1 MAATTTGSSTSSETK
16 AQDISVADGF
26 RITKAAAAWKGTQYS
41 LVGAHSVRG
50 VGGDCSG
57 STWLIYAAAG
67 FPYEYQA
74 TGTFL
79 AYVRKTGRFRE
90 LGANERRQDGDILYW
105 PNHMAIYSTFA
116 MDQADATTPRINKQH
131 HAWTQK
137 NDMWTASHPG
147 GQVYG
152 PAELR
157 FWRPDAPRVFRYVK

>member
-1 MAATTTGSSTSSETK
+1 MAATTMDSSTTSKTTT
-16 AQDISVADGF
+16 QDISVDDGF
-26 RITKAAAAWKGTQYS
+26 WITKAAAAWKGTQYS
-41 LVGAHSVRG
+41 LVGARSVQG

-57 STWLIYAAAG
+57 STWRIYAAAG

-74 TGTFL
+74 TGTFP

-90 LGANERRQDGDILYW
+90 LDANERRQDGDILYW

-116 MDQADATTPRINKQH
+116 KDQADATTPRVNKQN

-152 PAELR
+152 PAELH